1 MSFCPNC
8 GTELEEGARFC
19 SSCGHGRQNTVSAVR
34 QARTAPA
41 GRKLHCPECKSG
53 DISPVVETE
62 ISGGTSFNHSFSKR
76 NSVSTMQFNNT
87 HRNYWMCSSCGC
99 KFRNIQNLEEEL
111 KNMRNLV
118 TRGIIGI
125 VLILILMILFSIAA
139 GFGFF
144 SGMCI
149 FLILLTVAALF
160 ILKGRIV
167 RLEEERAYL
176 KKRCFD

>member
-19 SSCGHGRQNTVSAVR
+19 GSCGHGRQNAVSAVR
-34 QARTAPA
+34 QSRTASG
-41 GRKLHCPECKSG
+41 GRRLHCPECKSG

-99 KFRNIQNLEEEL
+99 KFRNIQNLEEEI
-111 KNMRNLV
+111 RNTEKIV
-118 TRGIIGI
+118 KRGIIGT
-125 VLILILMILFSIAA
+125 ILWAVFTILTIILG

-144 SGMCI
+144 HIIYILAI
-149 FLILLTVAALF
+149 FLFVAA
-160 ILKGRIV
+160 IIYLKNRIAK
-167 RLEEERAYL
+167 LNDERAYL
-176 KKRCFD
+176 KKRCFN